1 MVEIIGQKVSHKTL
15 GIGVITDYYGI
26 SQNDHKYIM
35 VQFDNKNMKLTYPSA
50 FEKHLTALDPE
61 FAKNVECELSNISNK
76 QIVTDFPKSSVQSR
90 HSHQNHKPLTFCSIN
105 EFVFRKEIGYN
116 KQKNKTGFMTFDKTG
131 RHVGVTFMNDDK
143 RKSSYGQA
151 EICFYDEFKEEF
163 GQWRLVAI
171 NKERLSFHKLTNILE
186 ENGSYEA
193 TIDPRKG
200 S

>member
-1 MVEIIGQKVSHKTL
+1 
-15 GIGVITDYYGI
+15 
-26 SQNDHKYIM
+26 
-35 VQFDNKNMKLTYPSA
+35 
-50 FEKHLTALDPE
+50 
-61 FAKNVECELSNISNK
+61 
-76 QIVTDFPKSSVQSR
+76 
-90 HSHQNHKPLTFCSIN
+90 
-105 EFVFRKEIGYN
+105 
-116 KQKNKTGFMTFDKTG
+116 MTFDKTG